1 MILSAQSQNI
11 VIEKRFEE
19 FSKAKFLMSI
29 PLAFNMP
36 LKCIDLI
43 LLSVSLT
50 HSFPM
55 QPFFTPWKHQKSLQ
69 FSDVFRG

>member
-1 MILSAQSQNI
+1 MLLSAQSQNI
-11 VIEKRFEE
+11 VIEKRSEE

-43 LLSVSLT
+43 LLPLKKPEKLT
-50 HSFPM
+50 
-55 QPFFTPWKHQKSLQ
+55 
-69 FSDVFRG
+69 VF